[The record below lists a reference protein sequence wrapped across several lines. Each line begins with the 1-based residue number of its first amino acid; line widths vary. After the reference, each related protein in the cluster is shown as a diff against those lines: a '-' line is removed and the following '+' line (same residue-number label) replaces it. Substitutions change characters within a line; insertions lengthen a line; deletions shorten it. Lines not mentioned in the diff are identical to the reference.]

1 MEEYN
6 RIYPQVPMNGDQNN
20 FRLQKSCEVV
30 HNLQKEIRHYE
41 DVRKKYN
48 RARGIFTKISVGSGV
63 VSVILSASGLGTS
76 LTGFGAVVGIPLGAV
91 GGLCGGISVGFGAA
105 SKRLS
110 HKVSKHEQT
119 VSLAKAKVNTIH
131 DLVSKALKDNT
142 ISDQEFSLILSELD
156 KFEKLKLQIRQK
168 KQERYRKKHRYVSDK
183 NRGSCGNFKGVNRS
197 RTLKFSF
204 ERTPVGWNYEV
215 GIRKERC

>member
-1 MEEYN
+1 MEDYN
-6 RIYPQVPMNGDQNN
+6 RIYPQLPLNGDPNN

-48 RARGIFTKISVGSGV
+48 RVRGIFTKITVGSGV
-63 VSVILSASGLGTS
+63 FSVILSASGLGTS
-76 LTGFGAVVGIPLGAV
+76 LTGFGAVVGIPLGAM

-131 DLVSKALKDNT
+131 DLVSKALKDNA
-142 ISDQEFSLILSELD
+142 ISDQEFSLILSEVD
-156 KFEKLKLQIRQK
+156 KFEKLKLEIRQK
-168 KQERYRKKHRYVSDK
+168 GRKDTEKNLNMNQIRTEVRAEILKELTGPER
-183 NRGSCGNFKGVNRS
+183 
-197 RTLKFSF
+197 
-204 ERTPVGWNYEV
+204 
-215 GIRKERC
+215 